1 MKSSKIKITEDFNEE
16 ALKVAT
22 LVRELA
28 NIQEK
33 LISDLYER
41 AVKEDWYYGEDIY
54 AQADAVIE
62 EYLWD
67 YCHSSTTRRSWLNF
81 VGAEL
86 IE

>member
-1 MKSSKIKITEDFNEE
+1 MTSPKIKITEDFNKES
-16 ALKVAT
+16 LKVAS

-28 NIQEK
+28 NVQEK

-41 AVKEDWYYGEDIY
+41 ANKEDWYQGP
-54 AQADAVIE
+54 DAVVE

-67 YCHSSTTRRSWLNF
+67 YCHSATTMRSWLNF
-81 VGAEL
+81 VGADL